1 MEGKGGGLCPAKR
14 RVGEG
19 KNIVVGAQVKG
30 MIGDDWKLQY
40 GMKGSDSKVT
50 WLIVVTANSIK

>member
-1 MEGKGGGLCPAKR
+1 VE
-14 RVGEG
+14 EG

-50 WLIVVTANSIK
+50 WLIVVTVNSIK